1 MAYQVSITQEARD
14 MLSLVSDRRIQ
25 ELLMRRMERL
35 KEEPEKQGSQM
46 FGELAGYRA
55 VRAVGQRYRII
66 YRIDQPQSVVIVIGL
81 GIRREGDNR
90 DIYRLVER
98 LVRLGMAEPPS

>member
-1 MAYQVSITQEARD
+1 

-25 ELLMRRMERL
+25 ELLIRRMERL

-81 GIRREGDNR
+81 VLSHVWNQR
-90 DIYRLVER
+90 DRGGAV
-98 LVRLGMAEPPS
+98 